1 MTDAFAEFGF
11 ERRPWLEPPAIQS
24 RYHELA
30 VSRHPDAC
38 GGDPSPLS
46 RLNEARAILS
56 SHASRLRHLLSL
68 VPDSETP
75 TSHFEPDFE
84 LFSSVGM
91 LAGQAEAL
99 SLKRDRALSPL
110 TATVLAAQAKLLEK
124 DIGAALERS
133 NRLAHALE
141 EKILALDSRWP
152 DVPAQELLLLAEEAT
167 FSQRWQQSLRDART
181 RLLGG

>member
-1 MTDAFAEFGF
+1 
-11 ERRPWLEPPAIQS
+11 
-24 RYHELA
+24 
-30 VSRHPDAC
+30 
-38 GGDPSPLS
+38 
-46 RLNEARAILS
+46 
-56 SHASRLRHLLSL
+56 
-68 VPDSETP
+68 
-75 TSHFEPDFE
+75 
-84 LFSSVGM
+84 M